1 MPRCRSTAGLAT
13 IAVYSLLLLLL
24 PPLPTT
30 AQTTG
35 DPNSSACSYLDDAL
49 DVCWRRRQL
58 LYNDPVVANCI
69 CNVGGL
75 PDPLIDP
82 AVPLCSSY
90 LEALGRQSRATAF
103 FSSFNGYCASYAPGN
118 EITTTTENMDIMTGP
133 ISASI
138 DGRASCTAILQTYSV
153 CQSAPQD
160 LIIEPAVASCI
171 CHNSAGTFTTGF
183 DELLTPCH
191 SWATAQE
198 PSFASEVSSLFG
210 FCTKFGTFTV
220 DTITSMTSQFTPGPT
235 APRTIPSF
243 SFSQVENP
251 ASSACEQMAR
261 IANACRTGPVDPL
274 TRPGV
279 ANCICVDRNDPNRGF
294 GIEFDTILSNCYPYA
309 KTRSPAAAREI
320 ENLSGYCTRFAEGG
334 KTYTVTSTEINTTRT
349 VTDDV
354 FVSSTG
360 PPAETNPAEGIAG
373 RNKAGLAV
381 SLVFPL
387 AAIMVGWFL

>member
-1 MPRCRSTAGLAT
+1 MPRCRSTGLAT

-30 AQTTG
+30 AQTQSG
-35 DPNSSACSYLDDAL
+35 DPNAAACSYLDDAL

-58 LYNDPVVANCI
+58 LYNDPTVANCI

-90 LEALGRQSRATAF
+90 LRALGRENRATAF
-103 FSSFNGYCASYAPGN
+103 YSSFNGYCASYAPGG
-118 EITTTTENMDIMTGP
+118 EMTTTEVMDIVTTP
-133 ISASI
+133 PPVPQ
-138 DGRASCTAILQTYSV
+138 DGRASCTLVLQTYSL
-153 CQSAPQD
+153 CQKAPQD
-160 LIIEPAVASCI
+160 LIIEPGVASCI
-171 CHNSAGTFTTGF
+171 CHDPTGAFTTGF

-191 SWATAQE
+191 SWATTGE
-198 PSFASEVSSLFG
+198 PDFASEVSSLFG

-220 DTITSMTSQFTPGPT
+220 ETITSMTSQFTLGPT
-235 APRTIPSF
+235 APRTIPSL
-243 SFSQVENP
+243 SFSQIEDA

-279 ANCICVDRNDPNRGF
+279 ANCICVDRNDPNHGF
-294 GIEFDTILSNCYPYA
+294 GVEFDTLLSHCYPYA
-309 KTRSPAAAREI
+309 RTKSPAAAREI

-360 PPAETNPAEGIAG
+360 PPAETNPAEAIAG
-373 RNKAGLAV
+373 RTKVGLAIP
-381 SLVFPL
+381 LVFSL
-387 AAIMVGWFL
+387 AAVIVGQFL